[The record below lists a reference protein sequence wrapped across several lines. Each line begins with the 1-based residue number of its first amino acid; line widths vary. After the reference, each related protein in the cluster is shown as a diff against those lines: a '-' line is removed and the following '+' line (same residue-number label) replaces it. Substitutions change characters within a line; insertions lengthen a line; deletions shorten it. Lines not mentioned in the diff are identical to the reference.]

1 MAVHEF
7 RLPDLGEGLTES
19 EIVEWH
25 VAVGDRVTLNQTLA
39 DVETAK
45 AVVQLPSP
53 FAGVVAALHAEP
65 GTTVQVGAP
74 IVSIEVASDAALASS
89 VGAEP
94 PAAAAPAAH
103 AAPAA
108 AVSTPAVVESD
119 AAPADTVS
127 ASAPAAADV
136 AEPAAERQAVLVGY
150 GPAVESGRR
159 PKRRARSLPER
170 PERPA
175 EQPAG
180 PRGPGSSGGTP
191 RRGAALAT
199 PPVRKLAH
207 DLGVDLSEVHGTGDD
222 GQVTRADVTRFA
234 EHGRAAASAPSIATD
249 RDVDRIGGSVES
261 RPAEVRHPIKGV
273 RKATAEA
280 MVRSAFSAPHVTEFL
295 TIDVTAAS
303 ELVARLKAR
312 GQRAS
317 MLALVSKALCLAVAR
332 NPSLNARWDEAANE
346 IVELRDIHLGIA
358 VATPRGLLV
367 PSIRDA
373 QAKTVP
379 QLADAIRELAET
391 AREGRT
397 PPSALTGGT
406 ITITNIGVFG
416 VDAGTPIINPGEA
429 AILAMGAVRRLPWEF
444 EGGIAL
450 RDVMTLSVSF
460 DHRMVDGEQGS
471 RFLTDI
477 GGILRDPASVLA
489 LV

>member
-1 MAVHEF
+1 MTVHEF

-19 EIVEWH
+19 EIVEWL
-25 VAVGDRVTLNQTLA
+25 VAVGDRVTLNQPLA

-53 FAGVVAALHAEP
+53 FAGVIKALHVEP

-74 IVSIEVASDAALASS
+74 IVSIDVLADAALPS
-89 VGAEP
+89 
-94 PAAAAPAAH
+94 AADAPAAPAEAAPPAQVEPVAK
-103 AAPAA
+103 AAPA
-108 AVSTPAVVESD
+108 D
-119 AAPADTVS
+119 AAPAE
-127 ASAPAAADV
+127 AAPA
-136 AEPAAERQAVLVGY
+136 EQRQSVLVGY

-159 PKRRARSLPER
+159 PMRKPRTLPER
-170 PERPA
+170 PAADRAASVGLEVGTAPA
-175 EQPAG
+175 
-180 PRGPGSSGGTP
+180 
-191 RRGAALAT
+191 RGAAFAT

-207 DLGVDLSEVHGTGDD
+207 DLGVDLAQVVGTGGG
-222 GQVTRADVTRFA
+222 GQVTRADVTRFV
-234 EHGRAAASAPSIATD
+234 ERARGGASAASSSTEPARTD
-249 RDVDRIGGSVES
+249 G
-261 RPAEVRHPIKGV
+261 RPAEVRHPVKGV

-280 MVRSAFSAPHVTEFL
+280 MVRSAFTAPHVTEFL
-295 TIDVTAAS
+295 TVDVTAAS

-312 GQRAS
+312 GQSAS

-332 NPSLNARWDEAANE
+332 NPSLNARWDESSNE
-346 IVELRDIHLGIA
+346 IVELRDVHLGIA

-373 QAKTVP
+373 HAMTVP
-379 QLADAIRELAET
+379 QLADAIRELAVT

-397 PPSALTGGT
+397 PPSAITGGT

-471 RFLTDI
+471 QFLTDI
-477 GGILRDPASVLA
+477 GGVLHDPASVLA

>member
-1 MAVHEF
+1 MTVHEF

-25 VAVGDRVTLNQTLA
+25 VAVGDRVTLNQVLA

-45 AVVQLPSP
+45 AIVQLPSP
-53 FAGVVAALHAEP
+53 FAGIVAALHAEP

-74 IVSIEVASDAALASS
+74 IVSIDVAADAPLASS
-89 VGAEP
+89 AGDES
-94 PAAAAPAAH
+94 PADEAPAAQ
-103 AAPAA
+103 APPAPAVSAPSAAEPEAPAA
-108 AVSTPAVVESD
+108 A
-119 AAPADTVS
+119 
-127 ASAPAAADV
+127 
-136 AEPAAERQAVLVGY
+136 ERQSVLVGY
-150 GPAVESGRR
+150 GPAVETGRR
-159 PKRRARSLPER
+159 PKRKSRSLPER
-170 PERPA
+170 PADRPSA
-175 EQPAG
+175 
-180 PRGPGSSGGTP
+180 PRGTGSGPG
-191 RRGAALAT
+191 RGAALAT

-207 DLGVDLSEVHGTGDD
+207 DLGVDLSEVDGTGDN

-234 EHGRAAASAPSIATD
+234 ESGRAAASAPRVTTETRAARAD
-249 RDVDRIGGSVES
+249 D

-280 MVRSAFSAPHVTEFL
+280 MVRSAFTAPHVTEFL
-295 TIDVTAAS
+295 TVDVTASS

-312 GQRAS
+312 GQSAS
-317 MLALVSKALCLAVAR
+317 MLALVSKALCIAVER
-332 NPSLNARWDEAANE
+332 NPSLNARWDESSNE
-346 IVELRDIHLGIA
+346 IVELRDVGLGIA

-367 PSIRDA
+367 PSIPDA
-373 QAKTVP
+373 GSMTVP
-379 QLADAIRELAET
+379 QLADAIRELAAT
-391 AREGRT
+391 ARDGRT
-397 PPSALTGGT
+397 PPSSLSGGT

-416 VDAGTPIINPGEA
+416 VDAGTPIIVPGEA
-429 AILAMGAVRRLPWEF
+429 AILAMGAVRRTPWEF

-477 GGILRDPASVLA
+477 GGILHDPASVLA

>member
-1 MAVHEF
+1 MTVHEF

-25 VAVGDRVTLNQTLA
+25 VAVGDRVTLNQVLA

-45 AVVQLPSP
+45 AIVQLPSP
-53 FAGVVAALHAEP
+53 FAGIVAALHAEP

-74 IVSIEVASDAALASS
+74 IVSIDVAADAPLASS
-89 VGAEP
+89 AGDESPADEA
-94 PAAAAPAAH
+94 PAAQAAPAPAVS
-103 AAPAA
+103 APSAAEPEAPAA
-108 AVSTPAVVESD
+108 A
-119 AAPADTVS
+119 
-127 ASAPAAADV
+127 
-136 AEPAAERQAVLVGY
+136 ERQSVLVGY

-159 PKRRARSLPER
+159 PKRKSRSLPER
-170 PERPA
+170 PADRPSA
-175 EQPAG
+175 
-180 PRGPGSSGGTP
+180 PRGTGSGPG
-191 RRGAALAT
+191 RGAALAT

-207 DLGVDLSEVHGTGDD
+207 DLGVDLSEVDGTGDN

-234 EHGRAAASAPSIATD
+234 ESGRAAASAPRVTTETRAARAD
-249 RDVDRIGGSVES
+249 D

-280 MVRSAFSAPHVTEFL
+280 MVRSAFTAPHVTEFL
-295 TIDVTAAS
+295 TVDVTASS

-312 GQRAS
+312 GQSAS
-317 MLALVSKALCLAVAR
+317 MLALVSKALCIAVER
-332 NPSLNARWDEAANE
+332 NPSLNARWDESSNE
-346 IVELRDIHLGIA
+346 IVELRDVSLGIA

-367 PSIRDA
+367 PSIPDA
-373 QAKTVP
+373 GSMTVP
-379 QLADAIRELAET
+379 QLADAIRELATT
-391 AREGRT
+391 ARDGRT
-397 PPSALTGGT
+397 PPSSLSGGT

-416 VDAGTPIINPGEA
+416 VDAGTPIIVPGEA
-429 AILAMGAVRRLPWEF
+429 AILAMGAVRRTPWEF

-477 GGILRDPASVLA
+477 GGILHDPASVLA

>member
-1 MAVHEF
+1 MTVHEF

-45 AVVQLPSP
+45 AIVQLPSP
-53 FAGVVAALHAEP
+53 FAGIVAALHAEP

-74 IVSIEVASDAALASS
+74 LVSIDVAADAPLASS
-89 VGAEP
+89 AGDASP
-94 PAAAAPAAH
+94 AADAAAAQAAPAPAVS
-103 AAPAA
+103 APSAAEPEAPAA
-108 AVSTPAVVESD
+108 AE
-119 AAPADTVS
+119 
-127 ASAPAAADV
+127 V
-136 AEPAAERQAVLVGY
+136 AEPAAERQSVLVGY
-150 GPAVESGRR
+150 GPAVETGRR
-159 PKRRARSLPER
+159 PKRKARSLPER
-170 PERPA
+170 PADRPSA
-175 EQPAG
+175 
-180 PRGPGSSGGTP
+180 PRGTGSGPGPG
-191 RRGAALAT
+191 RGAALAT

-207 DLGVDLSEVHGTGDD
+207 DLGVDLSEVDGTGDN

-234 EHGRAAASAPSIATD
+234 ESGRAAASAPSTTGAPGVTGPRAD
-249 RDVDRIGGSVES
+249 G

-280 MVRSAFSAPHVTEFL
+280 MVRSAFTAPHVTEFL
-295 TIDVTAAS
+295 TVDVTASS

-312 GQRAS
+312 GQSAS
-317 MLALVSKALCLAVAR
+317 MLALVSKALCIAVER
-332 NPSLNARWDEAANE
+332 NPSLNARWDESSNE
-346 IVELRDIHLGIA
+346 IVELRDVGLGIA

-367 PSIRDA
+367 PSIPDA
-373 QAKTVP
+373 GSMTVP
-379 QLADAIRELAET
+379 QLADAIRELAAT
-391 AREGRT
+391 ARDGRT
-397 PPSALTGGT
+397 PPSSLSGGT

-416 VDAGTPIINPGEA
+416 VDAGTPIIVPGEA
-429 AILAMGAVRRLPWEF
+429 AILAMGAVRRTPWEF

-477 GGILRDPASVLA
+477 GGILHDPASVLA

>member
-1 MAVHEF
+1 MTTHEF

-74 IVSIEVASDAALASS
+74 IVSIEVASDAALESS
-89 VGAEP
+89 AATEP
-94 PAAAAPAAH
+94 PAAEAPAAQAAPAPTAS
-103 AAPAA
+103 AA
-108 AVSTPAVVESD
+108 AVAESE
-119 AAPADTVS
+119 APS
-127 ASAPAAADV
+127 AADI

-159 PKRRARSLPER
+159 PKRKARSLPER
-170 PERPA
+170 PADRPST
-175 EQPAG
+175 
-180 PRGPGSSGGTP
+180 PRGPGSGVGSGSGP
-191 RRGAALAT
+191 GSGPGRGAALAT

-207 DLGVDLSEVHGTGDD
+207 DLGVDLSEVDGTGDG

-234 EHGRAAASAPSIATD
+234 EQGRGGASAAPAATSP
-249 RDVDRIGGSVES
+249 RDSADG

-280 MVRSAFSAPHVTEFL
+280 MVRSAFTAPHVTEFL

-312 GQRAS
+312 GQSAS

-373 QAKTVP
+373 QSKTVP

-471 RFLTDI
+471 RFLTDV

>member
-1 MAVHEF
+1 MTVHEF

-25 VAVGDRVTLNQTLA
+25 VAVGDRVTLNQVLA

-45 AVVQLPSP
+45 AIVQLPSP
-53 FAGVVAALHAEP
+53 FAGIVAALHAEP

-74 IVSIEVASDAALASS
+74 IVSIDVAADAPLASS
-89 VGAEP
+89 AGDESPADEA
-94 PAAAAPAAH
+94 PAAQAAPAPAVS
-103 AAPAA
+103 APSAAEPEAPAA
-108 AVSTPAVVESD
+108 A
-119 AAPADTVS
+119 
-127 ASAPAAADV
+127 
-136 AEPAAERQAVLVGY
+136 ERQSVLVGY
-150 GPAVESGRR
+150 GPAVETGRR
-159 PKRRARSLPER
+159 PKRKSRSLPER
-170 PERPA
+170 PADRPSA
-175 EQPAG
+175 
-180 PRGPGSSGGTP
+180 PRGTGSGPG
-191 RRGAALAT
+191 RGAALAT

-207 DLGVDLSEVHGTGDD
+207 DLGVDLSEVDGTGDN

-234 EHGRAAASAPSIATD
+234 ESGRAAASAPRVTTETRAARAD
-249 RDVDRIGGSVES
+249 D

-280 MVRSAFSAPHVTEFL
+280 MVRSAFTAPHVTEFL
-295 TIDVTAAS
+295 TVDVTASS

-312 GQRAS
+312 GQSAS
-317 MLALVSKALCLAVAR
+317 MLALVSKALCIAVER
-332 NPSLNARWDEAANE
+332 NPTLNARWDDATNE
-346 IVELRDIHLGIA
+346 IVELRDVGLGIA

-367 PSIRDA
+367 PSIPDA
-373 QAKTVP
+373 GSMTVP
-379 QLADAIRELAET
+379 QLADAIRELAAT
-391 AREGRT
+391 ARDGRT
-397 PPSALTGGT
+397 PPSSLSGGT

-416 VDAGTPIINPGEA
+416 VDAGTPIIVPGEA
-429 AILAMGAVRRLPWEF
+429 AILAMGAVRRTPWEF

-477 GGILRDPASVLA
+477 GGILHDPASVLA